1 LEHFT
6 ANHFTSNHFTAI
18 PFHRQPFHCQVIS
31 PPRVISHLLGS
42 SGYPVE
48 PWLFPPV
55 ASDDLEYAQFNA
67 DHKSARFVVEQTI
80 GYLKTIFRCLLGH
93 RTLHYH
99 PINAANIIYASMVLY
114 NKIWKQGLLTQV
126 VDLAVIMEVERRFP
140 PEEVVN
146 TWSEEG
152 NNLRLNY
159 IRQNYNN

>member
-1 LEHFT
+1 MLHEYQEGDVST
-6 ANHFTSNHFTAI
+6 
-18 PFHRQPFHCQVIS
+18 
-31 PPRVISHLLGS
+31 HLLGD

-55 ASDDLEYAQFNA
+55 ASDDPVYAEFNA

-114 NKIWKQGLLTQV
+114 NKIWKHGLLTQE
-126 VDLAVIMEVERRFP
+126 VDLAEIMEEERRFP
-140 PEEVVN
+140 PEEVVMEN

-152 NNLRLNY
+152 NNLRWNY